1 MYLCLNLCNNN
12 KVFLVIRSH
21 GSIGAKT
28 SCVHSGARTIISK
41 KGNSLLYIETNKHY
55 LSNIDLRDRLGNLG
69 NAVMHVLACY
79 DVPLLTSFL
88 ISRD

>member
-41 KGNSLLYIETNKHY
+41 KGNSLVYIETNTTYK
-55 LSNIDLRDRLGNLG
+55 
-69 NAVMHVLACY
+69 
-79 DVPLLTSFL
+79 
-88 ISRD
+88 ISICGIGSETWGMQ